1 MELRH
6 CAACRALRPSGTLCA
21 GCGGPL
27 ALADERLLLGEVFG
41 KYRLESVLGA
51 GGMGVVYRVTHA
63 TLGRPAALK
72 IVLPRAGGEGFER
85 RFLREARVLA
95 ELKHPAIVEIYDFDV
110 SPWGPPYY
118 VMECLEG
125 ATLRGVIGAAGG
137 PLAPELVAA
146 LLSDVTP
153 ALTYAHRRGVVHRD
167 LKPDNLFVAG
177 FDGRAL
183 VKLLDFGIAKLLASD
198 GAEPSTDLTQS
209 GAVVGTPNYLAPEQI
224 LGQEIGPWTDQY
236 ALALIV
242 AEALAGRA
250 VRAGKTLGQILSSEI
265 REPLDARRLPAG
277 LPEGQRQ
284 ALRRATEPEPGARF
298 ADVAGFVA
306 ALDLPRPTDA
316 PRRLAEALAR
326 AAPAGQVSGTA
337 ALGRVPTPAGAP
349 HEVTGTLVG
358 GGPGEQATVA
368 RPAGWGQVAPTA
380 AATATAAPAPVAR
393 GRRTR
398 ALALIVAALAIAG
411 GARLWRARGPLV
423 APQPPTTQAATL
435 FTARATLP
443 VPPDA
448 TGLLGLSDQTAVLEG
463 GQALYLAATT
473 PGGLTTRIALGP
485 DEQLLGRA
493 ADGGLWLLSDGKRLL
508 HLDPLQQ
515 KREPWAEGLPRADG
529 ASPAQAGPLR
539 VSPSGRFVAA
549 VQAQAV
555 EVCEVEQRRCRK
567 RFSLPLPAGP
577 VNLALGER
585 HLVLARSGEVAVH
598 ALPDG
603 GRLSSHELREARVGV
618 LALHEDAGL
627 VAVGGWFDH
636 VDVLPLA
643 GGAGWRLARQG
654 RAVDL
659 AWVPDRSLLLI
670 AGDAGLSS
678 WEPGADREQ
687 PVDGELRAARLLVD
701 GDGILALDAVSQ
713 RLRVLDYGDLAP
725 LARVRLSRQSIWG
738 LAAGDGALYA
748 GGQDG
753 SLRRWEPATG
763 AVEAFPL
770 HSDGITDLALL
781 GDHLAS
787 ASDDKTVAIWQ
798 LPRMNVIWRS
808 QAHGYLVNQ
817 LHLRGGPSPSLWTSS
832 SDGLVKQWAWPQSEE
847 RQAVDTRRVLGR
859 SYNLHAVWASGD
871 ARQLL
876 VGTWNHALLVLR
888 RDARGPW
895 AGRALPV
902 ESQVVYQRAE
912 AAGVDAVV
920 LVGLY
925 PHRAYAWDLRRGR
938 LLALPDFGVAAYAAV
953 PGAEPGEVLVPGVGG
968 LLRYRLER
976 GADGD
981 LAARAWARLD
991 TRLGPLLCGAL
1002 LPGSPPRLAVG
1013 NGQGEL
1019 VLLDLGR
1026 LFGRQLFEG
1035 RLAEAR
1041 P

>member
-21 GCGGPL
+21 GCGGSL
-27 ALADERLLLGEVFG
+27 TLADERLLLGQVFG

-51 GGMGVVYRVTHA
+51 GGMGVVYRATHV

-72 IVLPRAGGEGFER
+72 IVLPRAGSEGFER

-125 ATLRGVIGAAGG
+125 ATLRGVIAAAGG

-146 LLSDVTP
+146 LLADVVP
-153 ALTYAHRRGVVHRD
+153 AVAYAHRRGVVHRD

-183 VKLLDFGIAKLLASD
+183 VKVLDFGIAKLLAQD
-198 GAEPSTDLTQS
+198 GPEPGTDLTQS

-242 AEALAGRA
+242 AEALTGRA
-250 VRAGKTLGQILSSEI
+250 VRAGLTLGQILSNEI
-265 REPLDARRLPAG
+265 RAPLDAQRLPPA
-277 LPEGQRQ
+277 LPQGQRQ
-284 ALRRATEPEPGARF
+284 ALRRATEPEPRARF
-298 ADVAGFVA
+298 ADLEGLLA
-306 ALDLPRPTDA
+306 ALDLPRPADPA
-316 PRRLAEALAR
+316 RRLAEALALAT
-326 AAPAGQVSGTA
+326 AAGPPTGTM
-337 ALGRVPTPAGAP
+337 ALGRLPTPAGRPA
-349 HEVTGTLVG
+349 EATGTLAAASS
-358 GGPGEQATVA
+358 EAATMA
-368 RPAGWGQVAPTA
+368 RPATGAGLSATSAPTTAVPAAHRWRGPRLALLALVATLAGLAGWAWLGRGRTPAVAP
-380 AATATAAPAPVAR
+380 PAP
-393 GRRTR
+393 T
-398 ALALIVAALAIAG
+398 
-411 GARLWRARGPLV
+411 GAPLFRPRL
-423 APQPPTTQAATL
+423 
-435 FTARATLP
+435 TLP
-443 VPPDA
+443 VPPDTA
-448 TGLLGLSDQTAVLEG
+448 GVLGLSDETAVLQG
-463 GQALYLAATT
+463 GQALYLASTA
-473 PGGLTTRIALGP
+473 PGGVTTRIALEAG
-485 DEQLLGRA
+485 EELLGHA
-493 ADGGLWLLSDGKRLL
+493 ADGGLWLLSGGKRLL

-515 KREPWAEGLPRADG
+515 KREPWAEGLPRAGG
-529 ASPAQAGPLR
+529 ARPAQATPLR
-539 VSPSGRFVAA
+539 VSPSGRFVAG

-555 EVCEVEQRRCRK
+555 EVCEIEQGRCRK
-567 RFSLPLPAGP
+567 RFSLPLPAGA
-577 VNLALGER
+577 VSLALGER

-603 GRLSSHELREARVGV
+603 GRVSSHELREARVGV

-636 VDVLPLA
+636 VDVLPLG

-659 AWVPDRSLLLI
+659 AWVPDRPLLLI

-713 RLRVLDYGDLAP
+713 RLRVLDYGDLAL

-738 LAAGDGALYA
+738 LAAGGGALYA

-753 SLRRWEPATG
+753 SLRRWDPATG

-832 SDGLVKQWAWPQSEE
+832 SDGQVKQWGWPQSEE

-859 SYNLHAVWASGD
+859 SYNLHAVWASGE
-871 ARQLL
+871 AQQLL

-895 AGRALPV
+895 GGRALPV
-902 ESQVVYQRAE
+902 ESQVIYQRAE
-912 AAGVDAVV
+912 AAASDAVV
-920 LVGLY
+920 LVGLN
-925 PHRAYAWDLRRGR
+925 PHRAYAWDLRRSR
-938 LLALPDFGVAAYAAV
+938 LLALPDFGVAAYAAL

-976 GADGD
+976 GPDGD

-1002 LPGSPPRLAVG
+1002 LPGPPPRLAVG

-1019 VLLDLGR
+1019 ILLDLGR
-1026 LFGRQLFEG
+1026 LFGRPLFEG

-1041 P
+1041 R